1 MTGRPDGGACVGL
14 FWMADVEDGSERLAE
29 ARAICRTCPV
39 LTACRTWALTSDV
52 GGVVAGLTDT
62 ERAAYRQRH
71 HITVEQTTIADYLP
85 ARELTPDVLDD
96 LPVTTDGKLH
106 STVRDVI
113 LRMTDAGLS
122 AQDIVDRLHH
132 PQVAA
137 AETVDYVRRTY
148 MRGHSYV
155 ET

>member
-14 FWMADVEDGSERLAE
+14 FWMADVEDRSKRLAE
-29 ARAICRTCPV
+29 ARAVCRACPV

-137 AETVDYVRRTY
+137 AETVDYIRRTY
-148 MRGHSYV
+148 MRGHSCV

>member
-14 FWMADVEDGSERLAE
+14 FWMADVEDESERLAE

-39 LTACRTWALTSDV
+39 LTACRTWALASDV

>member
-1 MTGRPDGGACVGL
+1 MTGRPDGGACVGE
-14 FWMADVEDGSERLAE
+14 FWMADVEDQSERLAE
-29 ARAICRTCPV
+29 ARAVCRACPV
-39 LTACRTWALTSDV
+39 LTECRTWALTSDV

-96 LPVTTDGKLH
+96 LPVTTYGKLH

-137 AETVDYVRRTY
+137 AETVDYIRRTY